1 MNRSIDP
8 FFPISISVFI
18 SPAMDGRALGAR
30 IAPLQGALVIGYRN
44 RGKIDKSLDENA
56 TGHGGGGRGARV
68 GSRALDFC
76 LRAKRFS
83 LLARLVMVMRIIH

>member
-56 TGHGGGGRGARV
+56 TGHGGGGGVRGWDRGRSTFAFARN
-68 GSRALDFC
+68 GSRCSRGWLW
-76 LRAKRFS
+76 
-83 LLARLVMVMRIIH
+83 

>member
-56 TGHGGGGRGARV
+56 TGHGGGRGARV

>member
-56 TGHGGGGRGARV
+56 TGHGGGARV

>member
-1 MNRSIDP
+1 MR
-8 FFPISISVFI
+8 
-18 SPAMDGRALGAR
+18 
-30 IAPLQGALVIGYRN
+30 PLRGVIGYRN
-44 RGKIDKSLDENA
+44 RGKIDKSLDEN
-56 TGHGGGGRGARV
+56 TTGRGEGEGKGGET